1 MELRHLRYFTALAH
15 AGSFTKAADIVHVT
29 QSTLSHQISQL
40 EIELGK
46 ALFVREPRGVRLT
59 LDGQLFLNQAERA
72 LEAIEAG
79 IRQLRDVPAT
89 KKNRVRIAATPTL
102 ANQFVSSALFSFLA
116 SERDVL
122 ITIQEKLAGDM
133 HAALMSDE
141 VDLAVAYPP
150 MNTLDLQSEFLF
162 SDEMFV
168 IVCKDHPL
176 AKRRRVRLVDLHGV
190 DVVFPTHNQTIREL
204 IDGFFQIANSQP
216 TIVAEV
222 DNIGATMNL
231 VSALRFAGL
240 LPSSVPTPKDLISIP
255 IERPFVSREVTLYWR
270 KDKLISSGTSR
281 VSEAIRAAGHAF
293 QRIDRLTL

>member
-40 EIELGK
+40 EMELGK
-46 ALFVREPRGVRLT
+46 SLFVREPRGVRLT
-59 LDGQLFLNQAERA
+59 LDGQLFLKQSERA

-79 IRQLRDVPAT
+79 IRQLRDVPST

-102 ANQFVSSALFSFLA
+102 ANQFVPSAVFTLLA
-116 SERDVL
+116 NESDLL
-122 ITIQEKLAGDM
+122 ITIQEKHASNM
-133 HAALMSDE
+133 HNALMNDE

-150 MNTLDLQSEFLF
+150 METQGLQSEFLF

-168 IVCKDHPL
+168 VVCKEHPL
-176 AKRRRVRLVDLHGV
+176 AKRRWVRLADLHGV
-190 DVVFPTHNQTIREL
+190 DIVFPSHNQTIRAL
-204 IDGFFQIANSQP
+204 IDRFFQVANSQP

-222 DNIGATMNL
+222 DNIGATINL
-231 VSALRFAGL
+231 VSTLQIAGL
-240 LPSSVPTPKDLISIP
+240 LPSSVPSPENLMFIP

-270 KDKLISSGTSR
+270 KDKLISSGTGR
-281 VSEAIRAAGHAF
+281 VSDAIRAAGHAF
-293 QRIDRLTL
+293 QRIDRAT